1 MNHLLRTRRF
11 FGLLHEMGHGYMPM
25 AHAMVTSHLLVTW
38 VSLLRT

>member
-1 MNHLLRTRRF
+1 MNHLLWTRRL
-11 FGLLHEMGHGYMPM
+11 FGLLHEMGHGYMPV